1 MGCNE
6 CRECIEKENENEI
19 KKKDDNNR
27 NKEMINDKEIIK
39 DKIKYKF
46 NYLELNDT
54 LEAELEELLKNSVI
68 KKEINLNANNV
79 FQREDVQKEN
89 KDIIIKIKKQLKN
102 YKSSMENYLMKRAIF
117 LEKVGYLVRFSHEI
131 AIYIFDKLL
140 NKFKEEKGF
149 HSIEANT
156 IRLYFASWIKETLN
170 EELFRKISKKKNIYD
185 QVKEKIENKNE
196 NENEINSDNEKEFL
210 IKLFPDIIKLY
221 FHCFLA
227 DIRVDIKYA
236 MENDIFNSENMID
249 ILLTGLEGDKN
260 ILFTFL
266 PGLHCNGR
274 YFENSYIY
282 VTTYPINNRNKFP
295 FENPVFKNIE
305 SDITIEVDELNP
317 NLNYNIK
324 DVIKNGRK
332 QVEFVLDPD
341 LNWDKPNDNYY
352 FFLIDSKTKQN
363 YIVDNKLA
371 YLPKGCYEVW
381 KISING
387 KKIEKKFEK
396 LIVKITNKE
405 VI

>member
-1 MGCNE
+1 
-6 CRECIEKENENEI
+6 
-19 KKKDDNNR
+19 
-27 NKEMINDKEIIK
+27 
-39 DKIKYKF
+39 
-46 NYLELNDT
+46 
-54 LEAELEELLKNSVI
+54 
-68 KKEINLNANNV
+68 
-79 FQREDVQKEN
+79 
-89 KDIIIKIKKQLKN
+89 
-102 YKSSMENYLMKRAIF
+102 
-117 LEKVGYLVRFSHEI
+117 
-131 AIYIFDKLL
+131 
-140 NKFKEEKGF
+140 
-149 HSIEANT
+149 
-156 IRLYFASWIKETLN
+156 
-170 EELFRKISKKKNIYD
+170 
-185 QVKEKIENKNE
+185 
-196 NENEINSDNEKEFL
+196 
-210 IKLFPDIIKLY
+210 
-221 FHCFLA
+221 
-227 DIRVDIKYA
+227 
-236 MENDIFNSENMID
+236 MID
-249 ILLTGLEGDKN
+249 ILLTGLEDDKN

>member
-117 LEKVGYLVRFSHEI
+117 LEKVGYLVRF
-131 AIYIFDKLL
+131 YIFDKLL

-170 EELFRKISKKKNIYD
+170 EELFKKKTKKKNIYD

-274 YFENSYIY
+274 YFENSY
-282 VTTYPINNRNKFP
+282 
-295 FENPVFKNIE
+295 
-305 SDITIEVDELNP
+305 
-317 NLNYNIK
+317 
-324 DVIKNGRK
+324 
-332 QVEFVLDPD
+332 
-341 LNWDKPNDNYY
+341 
-352 FFLIDSKTKQN
+352 
-363 YIVDNKLA
+363 
-371 YLPKGCYEVW
+371 
-381 KISING
+381 
-387 KKIEKKFEK
+387 
-396 LIVKITNKE
+396 
-405 VI
+405 